1 MPFSISALKDSAQSF
16 VKNTVSSMLPINA
29 LGAKNHLRYLPD
41 GANHQNVIKFEA
53 IGRMKKSSVLDFRV
67 AKFASQS
74 LGSVTLYMPA
84 NLTVADTL
92 SYDNADT
99 GAGGE
104 LMKAGGS
111 AGSFGEAAGT
121 LKDQSKGIMQTAT
134 ASAVASVSQSKG
146 MLGGAAAQ
154 ATIERGEVVNPHT
167 QMLFKAPALRQFQ
180 FNFKMMPRSRKEAE
194 DCVSIVR
201 FFRVCAYPE
210 LATPSTGTES
220 VNMSTFLFPD
230 LFKITY
236 MTNGRE
242 NKHLIKIMESYLTSV
257 TVNYN
262 ATSPSFFDDGMPS
275 EIDLALTFQES
286 KAINRNL
293 IVEKKV

>member
-1 MPFSISALKDSAQSF
+1 MPFSLSDVKDFAKS
-16 VKNTVSSMLPINA
+16 TLSSMLPINA
-29 LGAKNHLRYLPD
+29 LGSKNHLRYLPD
-41 GANHQNVIKFEA
+41 GDKNKNVIKFEA
-53 IGRMKKSSVLDFRV
+53 IGRIKKSSVLDFRV
-67 AKFASQS
+67 AKFAEQA

-111 AGSFGEAAGT
+111 AGSFGEAADT

-134 ASAVASVSQSKG
+134 ASAVGAVSQSKG
-146 MLGGAAAQ
+146 MAGGAASQ
-154 ATIERGEVVNPHT
+154 AIIERGEVVNPHT

-180 FNFKMMPRSRKEAE
+180 FNFKMMPRSRQEALE
-194 DCVSIVR
+194 CIDIVK
-201 FFRVCAYPE
+201 FFRICAYPE
-210 LATPSTGTES
+210 LATPSTGKET

-236 MTNGRE
+236 MTNGRV

-262 ATSPSFFDDGMPS
+262 ATSPTFFDDGMPS

-286 KAINRNL
+286 KALNRNL
-293 IVEKKV
+293 IVEEKY